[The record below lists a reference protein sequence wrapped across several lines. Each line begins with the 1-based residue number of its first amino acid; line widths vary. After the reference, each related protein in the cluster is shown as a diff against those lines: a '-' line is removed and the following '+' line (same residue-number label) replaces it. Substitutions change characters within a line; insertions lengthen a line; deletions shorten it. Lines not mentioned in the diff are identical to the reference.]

1 MKEEREREREREKTF
16 IITTRRRETKM
27 TFSSSRSKSGGGG
40 PIFFFFHVV
49 SIALPS
55 LLLLFSS
62 CLCII
67 TETDAT
73 QIRFVNIASDAS
85 LERNLRKNVRELCR
99 LVSAESIS
107 ASEGTKGGVEDA
119 RKIVEQKLKEL
130 KFDSIKSFDLEKYHP
145 KAHSVMVGT
154 KVINKPTF
162 VDFDETLIPT
172 VLFYNHYDV
181 QPADGLWTESEAFPK
196 TFEECVNTN
205 PETGNMTQVKGRGAS
220 DNKGNLWAVLSA
232 IEAYMAKK
240 GNKPVRVIVL
250 EEGQEE
256 IGSPGLDVW
265 MKKYAKQYIGNV
277 DAAFSADGSTGDWN
291 RNGVLTLGLRGGVDL
306 EIMVQNGAEVDLH
319 SGSYGGAILNPIH
332 ALSALTASF
341 HDPQTGRILVDGYY
355 DDIYNFSSAE
365 IDRMKKDFP
374 SNKEFRK
381 TASGGALF
389 GETNLSIAEQ
399 VGMRPTIEFVGVYGG
414 YVGDGIKTVL
424 PNYASAKIVSRLAPG
439 QDPRKSLRLMKKH
452 IKKTALRVAPGAY
465 VSTVDSG
472 FSNEPFRGQIDSVSN
487 RVAKKVLTETYDGV
501 EPKVVYEGGSIPVMR
516 MIQKYISIEPALM
529 AFSTKDNMYHAP
541 NEYYSIDQ
549 FKTATRSYVRVLA
562 EVSEFEKKGRSE
574 FELKIRRKARRV
586 KETLQGGIN
595 GAKRGLDPALD
606 VAKENMKRGYDTFVD
621 GIRYVTGK
629 QKKEL

>member
-1 MKEEREREREREKTF
+1 
-16 IITTRRRETKM
+16 M
-27 TFSSSRSKSGGGG
+27 TFSSSSRSSKSGGGG
-40 PIFFFFHVV
+40 GGGGGGVFFFFFDIV
-49 SIALPS
+49 SIALLPFV
-55 LLLLFSS
+55 LLLFYISS
-62 CLCII
+62 CRIVI
-67 TETDAT
+67 AETDAT
-73 QIRFVNIASDAS
+73 QIRRFVNIASDAS
-85 LERNLRKNVRELCR
+85 LERNLEKNVRELCR

-107 ASEGTKGGVEDA
+107 ASGTKGGGVEDA

-130 KFDSIKSFDLEKYHP
+130 KFDSIETFDLEKYHP

-162 VDFDETLIPT
+162 ADFDETLIPT

-232 IEAYMAKK
+232 IEAYMTKK

-306 EIMVQNGAEVDLH
+306 EITVQNGAEVDLH

-341 HDPQTGRILVDGYY
+341 HDPKTGRILVDGYY
-355 DDIYNFSSAE
+355 DDIYNFSSEE

-574 FELKIRRKARRV
+574 FELKIRQKARRV

-621 GIRYVTGK
+621 GIRHVTGK

>member
-1 MKEEREREREREKTF
+1 M
-16 IITTRRRETKM
+16 
-27 TFSSSRSKSGGGG
+27 
-40 PIFFFFHVV
+40 
-49 SIALPS
+49 
-55 LLLLFSS
+55 
-62 CLCII
+62 
-67 TETDAT
+67 
-73 QIRFVNIASDAS
+73 
-85 LERNLRKNVRELCR
+85 
-99 LVSAESIS
+99 
-107 ASEGTKGGVEDA
+107 
-119 RKIVEQKLKEL
+119 
-130 KFDSIKSFDLEKYHP
+130 
-145 KAHSVMVGT
+145 
-154 KVINKPTF
+154 
-162 VDFDETLIPT
+162 
-172 VLFYNHYDV
+172 
-181 QPADGLWTESEAFPK
+181 
-196 TFEECVNTN
+196 
-205 PETGNMTQVKGRGAS
+205 
-220 DNKGNLWAVLSA
+220 
-232 IEAYMAKK
+232 
-240 GNKPVRVIVL
+240 
-250 EEGQEE
+250 
-256 IGSPGLDVW
+256 
-265 MKKYAKQYIGNV
+265 
-277 DAAFSADGSTGDWN
+277 
-291 RNGVLTLGLRGGVDL
+291 
-306 EIMVQNGAEVDLH
+306 QNGAEVDLH

-341 HDPQTGRILVDGYY
+341 HDPKTGRILVDGYY
-355 DDIYNFSSAE
+355 DDIYNFSSEE

-574 FELKIRRKARRV
+574 FELKIRQKARRV

-621 GIRYVTGK
+621 GIRHVTGK

>member
-1 MKEEREREREREKTF
+1 
-16 IITTRRRETKM
+16 M
-27 TFSSSRSKSGGGG
+27 TFSSSSRSNKSGGGG
-40 PIFFFFHVV
+40 GGGGGGGVFFFFYHVV

-62 CLCII
+62 CQNII

-306 EIMVQNGAEVDLH
+306 EITVQNGAEVDLH

>member
-1 MKEEREREREREKTF
+1 
-16 IITTRRRETKM
+16 M
-27 TFSSSRSKSGGGG
+27 TFSSSSRSSKSGGGG
-40 PIFFFFHVV
+40 GGGGVFFFFFDIV
-49 SIALPS
+49 SIALLPFV
-55 LLLLFSS
+55 LLLFSS
-62 CLCII
+62 SCRIII

-73 QIRFVNIASDAS
+73 QIRRFVNIASDAS
-85 LERNLRKNVRELCR
+85 LETNLEKNVRELCR

-107 ASEGTKGGVEDA
+107 ASGTKGGGVEDA

-130 KFDSIKSFDLEKYHP
+130 KFDSIKTFDLEKYHP

-162 VDFDETLIPT
+162 ADFDETLIPT

-232 IEAYMAKK
+232 IEAYMTKK

-306 EIMVQNGAEVDLH
+306 EITVQNGAEVDLH

-341 HDPQTGRILVDGYY
+341 HDPKTGRILVDGYY
-355 DDIYNFSSAE
+355 DDIYNFSSEE

-574 FELKIRRKARRV
+574 FELKIRQKARRV

-621 GIRYVTGK
+621 GIRHVTGK

>member
-1 MKEEREREREREKTF
+1 MCR
-16 IITTRRRETKM
+16 I
-27 TFSSSRSKSGGGG
+27 
-40 PIFFFFHVV
+40 
-49 SIALPS
+49 
-55 LLLLFSS
+55 
-62 CLCII
+62 II

-73 QIRFVNIASDAS
+73 QIRRFVNIASDAS
-85 LERNLRKNVRELCR
+85 LETNLEKNVRELCR

-107 ASEGTKGGVEDA
+107 ASGTKGGVEDA

-130 KFDSIKSFDLEKYHP
+130 KFDSIESFDLEKYHP

-154 KVINKPTF
+154 KVINKPTYA
-162 VDFDETLIPT
+162 DFDETLIPT

-181 QPADGLWTESEAFPK
+181 QPADGLWMESEAFPK

-232 IEAYMAKK
+232 IEAYMTKK

-306 EIMVQNGAEVDLH
+306 EITVQNGAEVDLH

>member
-1 MKEEREREREREKTF
+1 
-16 IITTRRRETKM
+16 M
-27 TFSSSRSKSGGGG
+27 TFSSSSRSSKSGGGG
-40 PIFFFFHVV
+40 GGGVFFFFFDIV
-49 SIALPS
+49 SIALLPFV
-55 LLLLFSS
+55 LLLFSS
-62 CLCII
+62 SMCRIII

-73 QIRFVNIASDAS
+73 QIRRFVNIASDAS
-85 LERNLRKNVRELCR
+85 LETNLEKNVRELCR

-107 ASEGTKGGVEDA
+107 ASGTKGGGVEDA

-130 KFDSIKSFDLEKYHP
+130 KFDSIKTFDLEKYHP

-162 VDFDETLIPT
+162 ADFDETLIPT

-205 PETGNMTQVKGRGAS
+205 PETGNMTRVKGRGAS

-232 IEAYMAKK
+232 IEAYMTKK

-306 EIMVQNGAEVDLH
+306 EITVQNGAEVDLH

-341 HDPQTGRILVDGYY
+341 HDPKTGRILVDGYY
-355 DDIYNFSSAE
+355 DDIYNFSSEE

-574 FELKIRRKARRV
+574 FELKIRQKARRV

-621 GIRYVTGK
+621 GIRHVTGK

>member
-1 MKEEREREREREKTF
+1 
-16 IITTRRRETKM
+16 M
-27 TFSSSRSKSGGGG
+27 TFSSSSRSNKSGGGG
-40 PIFFFFHVV
+40 GGGGGGGVFFFFYHVV

-62 CLCII
+62 CQNII

-107 ASEGTKGGVEDA
+107 ASGTKGGVEDA

-306 EIMVQNGAEVDLH
+306 EITVQNGAEVDLH

>member
-1 MKEEREREREREKTF
+1 
-16 IITTRRRETKM
+16 M
-27 TFSSSRSKSGGGG
+27 TVSSSRSKSG
-40 PIFFFFHVV
+40 
-49 SIALPS
+49 SIALP

-62 CLCII
+62 SCRII

-306 EIMVQNGAEVDLH
+306 EITVQNGAEVDLH

>member
-1 MKEEREREREREKTF
+1 
-16 IITTRRRETKM
+16 M
-27 TFSSSRSKSGGGG
+27 TFSSSSRSSKSGGGG
-40 PIFFFFHVV
+40 GGGGGGGVFFFFFDIV
-49 SIALPS
+49 SIALLPFV
-55 LLLLFSS
+55 LLLFSS
-62 CLCII
+62 SCRIII

-73 QIRFVNIASDAS
+73 QIRRFVNIASDAS
-85 LERNLRKNVRELCR
+85 LETNLEKNVRELCR

-107 ASEGTKGGVEDA
+107 ASGTKGGGVEDA

-130 KFDSIKSFDLEKYHP
+130 KFDSIKTFDLEKYHP

-162 VDFDETLIPT
+162 ADFDETLIPT

-232 IEAYMAKK
+232 IEAYMTKK

-306 EIMVQNGAEVDLH
+306 EITVQNGAEVDLH

-341 HDPQTGRILVDGYY
+341 HDPKTGRILVDGYY
-355 DDIYNFSSAE
+355 DDIYNFSSEE

-574 FELKIRRKARRV
+574 FELKIRQKARRV

-621 GIRYVTGK
+621 GIRHVTGK

>member
-1 MKEEREREREREKTF
+1 
-16 IITTRRRETKM
+16 M
-27 TFSSSRSKSGGGG
+27 TFSSSSRSSKSGGGG
-40 PIFFFFHVV
+40 GGGGGVFFFFFDIV
-49 SIALPS
+49 SIALLPFV
-55 LLLLFSS
+55 LLLFSS
-62 CLCII
+62 SCRIII

-73 QIRFVNIASDAS
+73 QIRRFVNIASDAS
-85 LERNLRKNVRELCR
+85 LETNLEKNVRELCR

-107 ASEGTKGGVEDA
+107 ASGTKGGGVEDA

-130 KFDSIKSFDLEKYHP
+130 KFDSIKTFDLEKYHP

-162 VDFDETLIPT
+162 ADFDETLIPT

-306 EIMVQNGAEVDLH
+306 EITVQNGAEVDLH

-341 HDPQTGRILVDGYY
+341 HDPKTGRILVDGYY
-355 DDIYNFSSAE
+355 DDIYNFSSEE

-574 FELKIRRKARRV
+574 FELKIRQKARRV

-621 GIRYVTGK
+621 GIRHVTGK